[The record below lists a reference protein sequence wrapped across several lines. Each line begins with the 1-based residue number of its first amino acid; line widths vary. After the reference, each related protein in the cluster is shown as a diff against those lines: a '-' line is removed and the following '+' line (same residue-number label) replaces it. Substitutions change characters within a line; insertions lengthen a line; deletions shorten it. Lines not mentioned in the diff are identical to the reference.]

1 MRLSLKPI
9 EEQVM
14 VITGASSGIGL
25 ATAQAAARAGAR
37 VLLVAREENDLRPI
51 VARITTEGGTADA
64 YAADV
69 GDADALRAAAAHAA
83 QRFGRI
89 DTWINC
95 AGVAIYGTLRD
106 TPDDEHTQLF
116 RTNYFGTVHGC
127 LAAIPH
133 LQGGGAL
140 ITVGSIAGDMPS
152 PLMGA
157 YAASKHAVHAYV
169 DTLRMEVADAGLP
182 ISVTLVKPSGIDTPI
197 AQHAANH
204 AGGEAQ
210 VPPPVYDPELVA
222 KTILACSVRPR
233 RAITVGGVGRAE
245 TLFAAHFPGLFG
257 KIAPKAAAAGF
268 VDPDKPQPQPSNLFG
283 SVRTGHVRS
292 GEHHAR
298 AVSLYTAAA
307 RRPAAITAVGLGIA
321 ASVGALIAVRRR
333 A

>member
-116 RTNYFGTVHGC
+116 RTFGSMVSAGYEPHPP
-127 LAAIPH
+127 LA
-133 LQGGGAL
+133 
-140 ITVGSIAGDMPS
+140 TCPS
-152 PLMGA
+152 PR
-157 YAASKHAVHAYV
+157 ASCP
-169 DTLRMEVADAGLP
+169 TP
-182 ISVTLVKPSGIDTPI
+182 KPFER
-197 AQHAANH
+197 Q
-204 AGGEAQ
+204 
-210 VPPPVYDPELVA
+210 
-222 KTILACSVRPR
+222 K
-233 RAITVGGVGRAE
+233 
-245 TLFAAHFPGLFG
+245 
-257 KIAPKAAAAGF
+257 
-268 VDPDKPQPQPSNLFG
+268 
-283 SVRTGHVRS
+283 
-292 GEHHAR
+292 
-298 AVSLYTAAA
+298 
-307 RRPAAITAVGLGIA
+307 
-321 ASVGALIAVRRR
+321 
-333 A
+333 